1 MTTRSSRVVLIV
13 EHDELLKSLTADIKE
28 VEGIGPVRAARSV
41 AALAE
46 QKVVREIMV
55 FLHSHGVGSARAARI
70 YKTHGADAVQVL
82 SENPYRL
89 ARDIRGIGFKTADAI
104 AMKLG
109 VEKTAMIRVRAGIS
123 YALSVVVPFLWRGLV
138 AAIASTVVVTAS
150 PAETYSTYRVLYV
163 EDIPD
168 RIMSDQILP
177 LDAFGYLGG
186 LLEARF
192 YEPHST
198 TNDPHYEIQDA
209 ASSYG
214 LDLVMMMSIA
224 KVESDFNP
232 GARTG
237 SYKGLFQLSDYE
249 FNKYGDG
256 SIWDAR
262 DNARAAAHMFLVQAE
277 MFRGALGHYPDY
289 AERYMVHQQG
299 IQGATEHYAHPE
311 RAAWQ
316 SMCAT
321 DEGLQKGEQWCKR
334 CIWGNLLPEWKRA
347 FGSVESIHSGD
358 FIDLWTERI
367 DHLANKYDAANS
379 GVAANSNPKINTR
392 RSATLAR
399 SKPRGPQHRAAEVRA
414 KAAKTVARRA
424 RPLPAVAGTSANDGN
439 RAARSPIKPR
449 RAISGSRPVQ
459 KRLQKQAAAAPR

>member
-1 MTTRSSRVVLIV
+1 MSWNVCSQLGT
-13 EHDELLKSLTADIKE
+13 
-28 VEGIGPVRAARSV
+28 V
-41 AALAE
+41 A
-46 QKVVREIMV
+46 
-55 FLHSHGVGSARAARI
+55 
-70 YKTHGADAVQVL
+70 
-82 SENPYRL
+82 
-89 ARDIRGIGFKTADAI
+89 
-104 AMKLG
+104 
-109 VEKTAMIRVRAGIS
+109 
-123 YALSVVVPFLWRGLV
+123 VVPFLWRGLV
-138 AAIASTVVVTAS
+138 AAIASTITVTAS

-168 RIMSDQILP
+168 RIISDQMLP

-198 TNDPHYEIQDA
+198 TNDPRSEIQDA
-209 ASSYG
+209 ASLYG
-214 LDLVMMMSIA
+214 LDLAMMMSIA

-277 MFRGALGHYPDY
+277 MFKGALGHYPDY

-311 RAAWQ
+311 RPAWQ

-321 DEGLQKGEQWCKR
+321 DEGLLKGEQWCKR
-334 CIWGNLLPEWKRA
+334 CIWGNLLPKWKRA

-358 FIDLWTERI
+358 FIGLWTGRI
-367 DHLANKYDAANS
+367 DHLANKYGAASS
-379 GVAANSNPKINTR
+379 GVAVNPNPEINTR

-399 SKPRGPQHRAAEVRA
+399 SEPRRGPQHRVAEVRAKASKTVAGRVRPTLARSEPRAPQPNAAEVRA

-424 RPLPAVAGTSANDGN
+424 RPLSTVADATANDSN
-439 RAARSPIKPR
+439 RTVRSPIKPR
-449 RAISGSRPVQ
+449 RAISGSQPIQ
-459 KRLQKQAAAAPR
+459 KRLQKQAAAVPR